1 MDIFLKLK
9 NMNILL
15 VDDDEWIRDS
25 LSVYFESEGCRI
37 SAHETAEKA
46 LAEID
51 HHKVDVIITDY
62 KLPGMDGIAF
72 LKKVKKSHPHAV
84 KILITAYASDSLA
97 NRARQAGAQELIS
110 KPFTSKTIEACLA
123 RLTADE
129 NVNAGQ
135 QKGIHDSTLSIKTG
149 RQTN

>member
-9 NMNILL
+9 HMNILL

-25 LSVYFESEGCRI
+25 LCVYFESEGCRI

-51 HHKVDVIITDY
+51 RHKADVIITDY

-72 LKKVKKSHPHAV
+72 LNKVKKSHPNAV
-84 KILITAYASDSLA
+84 KILITAYASDALVRLA
-97 NRARQAGAQELIS
+97 RKAGAQELIS
-110 KPFTSKTIEACLA
+110 KPFTSETIEACLA
-123 RLTADE
+123 RLTADK
-129 NVNAGQ
+129 NLDAGP
-135 QKGIHDSTLSIKTG
+135 
-149 RQTN
+149 

>member
-1 MDIFLKLK
+1 MNIFLKLK

-25 LSVYFESEGCRI
+25 LCVYFESEGCRI
-37 SAHETAEKA
+37 SAHESAEKA

-51 HHKVDVIITDY
+51 RRKADVIITDY

-72 LKKVKKSHPHAV
+72 LKKVKKSHPNAV
-84 KILITAYASDSLA
+84 KILITAYASDALI
-97 NRARQAGAQELIS
+97 RLARQAGAQELIS
-110 KPFTSKTIEACLA
+110 KPFTSKTIETCLT

-129 NVNAGQ
+129 NVDAGP
-135 QKGIHDSTLSIKTG
+135 
-149 RQTN
+149 

>member
-25 LSVYFESEGCRI
+25 LSVYFESEGCCI
-37 SAHETAEKA
+37 STHETAEKA

-51 HHKVDVIITDY
+51 RHKADVIITDY

-72 LKKVKKSHPHAV
+72 LKKVKKSHPNAV

-97 NRARQAGAQELIS
+97 QLARQAGAQELIS
-110 KPFTSKTIEACLA
+110 KPFTSKTIEACLT

-129 NVNAGQ
+129 NVDAVQ
-135 QKGIHDSTLSIKTG
+135 QKSK
-149 RQTN
+149 